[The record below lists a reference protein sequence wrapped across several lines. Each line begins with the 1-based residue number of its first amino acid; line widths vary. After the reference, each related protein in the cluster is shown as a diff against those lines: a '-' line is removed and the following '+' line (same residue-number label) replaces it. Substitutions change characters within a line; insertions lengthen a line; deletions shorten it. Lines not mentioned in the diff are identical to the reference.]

1 LYGKWR
7 GPGAETIDCY
17 WCSVHGGPVTIR
29 ARLSLRRAAAMM
41 HMSSSWMFGEEE
53 GFFRDLTGR
62 NSGRRTSGCGQA
74 VRSGS
79 GGELSS
85 DESEFLR
92 KRTPKENR
100 E

>member
-1 LYGKWR
+1 MAWTGCRNY
-7 GPGAETIDCY
+7 
-17 WCSVHGGPVTIR
+17 
-29 ARLSLRRAAAMM
+29 RLLLVFGSWWTCDDKSSSEFERAAAMM
-41 HMSSSWMFGEEE
+41 HRSSSWMFGEEE